1 MKSIFY
7 SLLLATLPALAAE
20 RQPATF
26 DPGTSGS
33 KIATG
38 TQKAFDLDSSIL
50 RSEDLRDWT
59 PAITLDALYQS
70 GSAVDWP
77 TQSWSLRFAAHGTF
91 ALDPD
96 LNRDPLRASIDLYYE
111 AMPGFKRESD
121 AWNDPLVAGEHG
133 HSNPALFEAGFS
145 AAYETDQNWDH
156 SNGVVSAF
164 VRFLQPLGNDW
175 RGNMPSITAAFDGVM
190 PNENATADAMKTERD
205 AHVRVR
211 VQADWVLRFSTF
223 KATRNTVLKR
233 LSLHAA
239 AVYTK
244 EFGPPASWETAGLD
258 EAFGAYV
265 EAAWVLS
272 TGVDPEGANH
282 RDPVTLFARTTFGRF
297 EPIPEDD
304 RGLLIGL
311 RYSF

>member
-1 MKSIFY
+1 MKVLPFI
-7 SLLLATLPALAAE
+7 LALSALAAFGAE
-20 RQPATF
+20 KQPAAF

-33 KIATG
+33 KIATD
-38 TQKAFDLDSSIL
+38 TRKAFELDTSML
-50 RSEDLRDWT
+50 RSDDLRDWT
-59 PAITLDALYQS
+59 PAVTIDALYQS

-77 TQSWSLRFAAHGTF
+77 TKSWSLRLAAHGTF

-96 LNRDPLRASIDLYYE
+96 LNRDPLRASMDFYYE
-111 AMPGFKRESD
+111 AMPGFEREADS
-121 AWNDPLVAGEHG
+121 WNDPMEAGEHG

-145 AAYETDQNWDH
+145 AAYETDQNCDH

-164 VRFLQPLGNDW
+164 VRYLQPLGNDW
-175 RGNMPSITAAFDGVM
+175 RGNMPSLTAAFDGVM
-190 PNENATADAMKTERD
+190 PNENATADAMRTERD
-205 AHVRVR
+205 SHLRVR
-211 VQADWVLRFSTF
+211 VQADWVLRFSTV
-223 KATRNTVLKR
+223 KATRNTIFKR
-233 LSLHAA
+233 LSLHGAT
-239 AVYTK
+239 VYTK

-258 EAFGAYV
+258 EAFGAYA
-265 EAAWVLS
+265 EAAWILS
-272 TGVDPEGANH
+272 SGVDPESANH